1 MKTTIPIPDWRITD
15 FSPGEGAQLNA
26 FAVDFDDSNWLPAV
40 APGDVHST
48 LLATG
53 RIEDPFY
60 DQNETKCAW
69 IEEREWWYRT
79 TITPPAE
86 SLVPGER
93 FELAFDG
100 LDTYATLWLNGEPL
114 GRARNM
120 FHAQVFDVTDRIA
133 AGEANTIAICFDR
146 PLDHIDGFDVSHWWE
161 RPGAPRVAMRK
172 AQYGYGWDWGPRLP
186 TIGIWQEASLNRLH
200 NAALRGVHFST
211 VELNRAE
218 NVAIVAIKVEARA
231 FVEDRPL
238 RANLTL
244 SRGDV
249 MLSKD
254 FLLQPLAIAAQL
266 QPHDGGRRR
275 TSPTKSLP
283 MPPRPISPL
292 RIPISGGRGTW
303 ANRSFTR
310 STRSSKSTIHRL
322 IAAASRS
329 ASAPSC
335 STSRPTPTSRVRA
348 SSASCSTA
356 CRSSPRGPNWIPAHS
371 FVATV
376 TSERYA
382 DLIAA
387 ASRQHEHAARLGR
400 RHLRGR
406 RLLRRLRRAGP
417 AGLAGLHVRLRHVS
431 RGRPRSSTKLR
442 RRRATRC
449 AACATT
455 RRLALWCG
463 NNENQWLHDTH
474 QLGPARTTA
483 VPGALYYDQILPEA
497 VAALDGRTPYW
508 PGSPFGGNDHNSMD
522 DGDRPQ
528 LGCLARQLAAPLRRA
543 NRTVDQHA
551 GGVSYRRY
559 AEDMGRFISEFGMH
573 AAPVIDD
580 AAHA

>member
-1 MKTTIPIPDWRITD
+1 MKITIPIPDWRITD

-48 LLATG
+48 LLAAG

-93 FELAFDG
+93 YELAFDG

-172 AQYGYGWDWGPRLP
+172 AQYGYGWDRGPRLP

-238 RANLTL
+238 RADLTL
-244 SRGDV
+244 GRGDV

-266 QPHDGGRRR
+266 QPHDGGQAQNLAHEVITHAATAYITIENPDLWWTWDPGEPNLYTLDTILEVDDSPVESSTQQVGIR
-275 TSPTKSLP
+275 TIVLDQSPDPDEPGTRFFRFVLNGV
-283 MPPRPISPL
+283 PIFAK
-292 RIPISGGRGTW
+292 G
-303 ANRSFTR
+303 A
-310 STRSSKSTIHRL
+310 
-322 IAAASRS
+322 
-329 ASAPSC
+329 
-335 STSRPTPTSRVRA
+335 
-348 SSASCSTA
+348 
-356 CRSSPRGPNWIPAHS
+356 NWIPA
-371 FVATV
+371 
-376 TSERYA
+376 
-382 DLIAA
+382 
-387 ASRQHEHAARLGR
+387 
-400 RHLRGR
+400 
-406 RLLRRLRRAGP
+406 RLLRRRAST
-417 AGLAGLHVRLRHVS
+417 AERYATLDW
-431 RGRPRSSTKLR
+431 RGR
-442 RRRATRC
+442 
-449 AACATT
+449 
-455 RRLALWCG
+455 
-463 NNENQWLHDTH
+463 
-474 QLGPARTTA
+474 
-483 VPGALYYDQILPEA
+483 V
-497 VAALDGRTPYW
+497 TP
-508 PGSPFGGNDHNSMD
+508 
-522 DGDRPQ
+522 
-528 LGCLARQLAAPLRRA
+528 
-543 NRTVDQHA
+543 T
-551 GGVSYRRY
+551 
-559 AEDMGRFISEFGMH
+559 
-573 AAPVIDD
+573 
-580 AAHA
+580 